1 MTLSLEE
8 HHLRQEFQSKYNPT
22 KREIIKR
29 VKKMIVLGFV
39 LGEINVL
46 EKTTLTSLL
55 KIESIAVDGCN
66 SNFQNIL
73 LLFVVAM
80 N

>member
-1 MTLSLEE
+1 
-8 HHLRQEFQSKYNPT
+8 
-22 KREIIKR
+22 
-29 VKKMIVLGFV
+29 MIVLGFV